1 MNFLRNAP
9 ISVTSRGTMA
19 VALRSR
25 LVSAKPQQN
34 TMGSLALVGR
44 SFSRSTRAVTQIP
57 IITAMATTTT
67 TTSDMMAHQSVLRR
81 NKNCVH
87 EKTYC
92 GPLEDNNNK
101 QHSGPRNLR
110 AFRFMSSSSK
120 TASNQRQVGRD
131 FEYDGVPDDVAKL
144 INDHAKQPPTS
155 VSLQALMRT
164 GRGEYLDRHFE
175 NVAIKEH
182 TATELVLMQVASFL
196 RRELPIRLA
205 HRIHDLEKVPL
216 MKDMSSVKEVKR
228 LYIQSFLE
236 LIDFDKKIVSAD
248 QEETFSRL
256 VEGIYERHSRV
267 LVQMA
272 RGAYEFRHHIHTTS
286 TSKRKSKK
294 SPKDVFAQMEDT
306 HAFLDRF
313 YLCRIGIRVLIG
325 QYLALRQPPVDH
337 YVGVICSV
345 TSPYEIVKRAIDD
358 AAFMCTRKYGDAP
371 EVIMSGRL
379 DLTFPYVPTHLH
391 YIMLELLKNSMRA
404 TVEWHG
410 PDADFPPIKVIIADG
425 SDNEDVVI
433 KVSDEG
439 GGIPRSNVEKIWSY
453 LFTTADPSIQE
464 GMVGVVENE
473 AVDHGIDSPLAGLGY
488 GLPISRSYCR
498 YFGGDLSI
506 MSMEGYGTD
515 AFVYLARLGNTK
527 EPVPI

>member
-1 MNFLRNAP
+1 MMYRHLPRRLRLDG
-9 ISVTSRGTMA
+9 VTIGDGGIC
-19 VALRSR
+19 RSR
-25 LVSAKPQQN
+25 AALSQRTLRYLVPRHHPQPSRHHHANASSLVLSSSA
-34 TMGSLALVGR
+34 
-44 SFSRSTRAVTQIP
+44 
-57 IITAMATTTT
+57 
-67 TTSDMMAHQSVLRR
+67 
-81 NKNCVH
+81 
-87 EKTYC
+87 
-92 GPLEDNNNK
+92 
-101 QHSGPRNLR
+101 
-110 AFRFMSSSSK
+110 SSSSSLFGAWK
-120 TASNQRQVGRD
+120 RNATQQQQERFISFTQPMLSREM
-131 FEYDGVPDDVAKL
+131 EYEGVPPDVAKL
-144 INDHAKQPPTS
+144 INTHAKKVQTP

-164 GRGEYLDRHFE
+164 GRGEFLDKHFE
-175 NVAIKEH
+175 DAAVEKH

-205 HRIHDLEKVPL
+205 HRIQDLEKVPL
-216 MKDMSSVKEVKR
+216 MRDMQSVKEVKQ

-236 LIDFDKKIVSAD
+236 LLEFDKKIVNAD
-248 QEETFSRL
+248 QEAAFSRL

-272 RGAYEFRHHIHTTS
+272 KGAYEFRNHIAAE
-286 TSKRKSKK
+286 KGMNA
-294 SPKDVFAQMEDT
+294 KDVFAKMEET
-306 HAFLDRF
+306 HDFLDRF

-337 YVGVICSV
+337 YVGIICSV

-439 GGIPRSNVEKIWSY
+439 GGIPRSNVKKIWSY

-464 GMVGVVENE
+464 GMVGVNNNE

-515 AFVYLARLGNTK
+515 AFVYLARLGNSK

>member
-1 MNFLRNAP
+1 MSVLAPTTPAP
-9 ISVTSRGTMA
+9 IPVSQKRCIAYTA
-19 VALRSR
+19 PR
-25 LVSAKPQQN
+25 LQQF
-34 TMGSLALVGR
+34 V
-44 SFSRSTRAVTQIP
+44 
-57 IITAMATTTT
+57 
-67 TTSDMMAHQSVLRR
+67 
-81 NKNCVH
+81 
-87 EKTYC
+87 
-92 GPLEDNNNK
+92 
-101 QHSGPRNLR
+101 
-110 AFRFMSSSSK
+110 
-120 TASNQRQVGRD
+120 
-131 FEYDGVPDDVAKL
+131 EYDGVSDSVSKI
-144 INDHAKQPPTS
+144 INEHAQQHQTS

-164 GRGEYLDRHFE
+164 GRGEFLHKHFDE
-175 NVAIKEH
+175 EKIEDPQH
-182 TATELVLMQVASFL
+182 TATELVRIQVASFL

-205 HRIHDLEKVPL
+205 HRVQDLEGVPL
-216 MKDMSSVKEVKR
+216 VKEMTSVKQVKE
-228 LYIQSFLE
+228 LYIKSLVE
-236 LIDFDKKIVSAD
+236 LAEFDKNITTAE
-248 QEETFSRL
+248 QEEAFSRL
-256 VEGIYERHSRV
+256 VENIYERHSGV

-272 RGAYEFRHHIHTTS
+272 RGAYEYRN
-286 TSKRKSKK
+286 RMARDQ
-294 SPKDVFAQMEDT
+294 KDARDTFAKMEET

-325 QYLALRQPPVDH
+325 QYLALRQPPVEN

-410 PDADFPPIKVIIADG
+410 VDSDFPPIKVIIADG
-425 SDNEDVVI
+425 NDNEDVVI

-439 GGIPRSNVEKIWSY
+439 GGIPRSNMKKIWSY

-464 GMVGVVENE
+464 GMVGVQANE
-473 AVDHGIDSPLAGLGY
+473 AVDHGIHSPLAGLGY

-506 MSMEGYGTD
+506 MSMEGFGTD
-515 AFVYLARLGNTK
+515 CFVYLARLGNTR
-527 EPVPI
+527 EPIPV